1 MFEFLTLPER
11 TTKPRESGLTH
22 VLDKGYSLD
31 QVRQF
36 LEVSKDYVDIVKLGW
51 GTAAVT
57 PNVKEK
63 IALYQSFGIPVCFGG
78 TFFEVCLR
86 QNKLEEYVQ
95 LVRDCGMTCVEISD
109 GTIDI
114 AEEDKLAMLRR
125 FAKEFK
131 VLSEVGSKDANVV
144 IAPFKWVDS
153 IKREL
158 EAGAWK
164 VITEGRESGTVG
176 IYQPSGEVK
185 EGLLDE
191 IRSAVDP
198 AQLLFEAPVKSQQ
211 AWFIKE
217 FGANVNLGN
226 IPPEEVISVET
237 LRVGV
242 RGDTLLHFHRAC
254 RRARPCAPETA
265 PWSRD
270 DLPHPPR
277 RDRLEPRA
285 GALPGLG
292 RGRSQ
297 RDGPRP
303 GARPGSRVQWARPRA
318 HRLQPPV
325 ARPRDRRAHRRRAR
339 RRYPAGP

>member
-1 MFEFLTLPER
+1 MFDFLTLPQR
-11 TTKPRESGLTH
+11 TSKPRESGLTH

-36 LEVSKDYVDIVKLGW
+36 LEVSQDYVDIVKLGW

-63 IALYQSFGIPVCFGG
+63 IDLYHSFGIPVCFGG

-95 LVRDCGMTCVEISD
+95 LVRDCGMTCVEVSD
-109 GTIDI
+109 GTIDMV
-114 AEEDKLAMLRR
+114 EEDKLAILRR

-131 VLSEVGSKDANVV
+131 VLSEVGSKDASVV

-176 IYQPSGEVK
+176 IYQPGGEVK

-191 IRSAVDP
+191 IRSAIDP
-198 AQLLFEAPVKSQQ
+198 EQLLFEAPIKSQQ
-211 AWFIKE
+211 AWFVTE
-217 FGANVNLGN
+217 LGANVNLGN

-242 RGDTLLHFHRAC
+242 RGDTLLHFH
-254 RRARPCAPETA
+254 
-265 PWSRD
+265 
-270 DLPHPPR
+270 
-277 RDRLEPRA
+277 
-285 GALPGLG
+285 
-292 RGRSQ
+292 
-297 RDGPRP
+297 
-303 GARPGSRVQWARPRA
+303 
-318 HRLQPPV
+318 
-325 ARPRDRRAHRRRAR
+325 
-339 RRYPAGP
+339 

>member
-22 VLDKGYSLD
+22 ALDKGFSLE

-36 LEVSKDYVDIVKLGW
+36 LEVAEDYVDIVKLGW

-63 IALYQSFGIPVCFGG
+63 IRLYHSFGIPVCFGG

-86 QNKLEEYVQ
+86 QNKLEEYVA
-95 LVRDCGMTCVEISD
+95 LVRECEMTCVEISD

-114 AEEDKLAMLRR
+114 AEEEKLALLRR
-125 FAKEFK
+125 FAKEFR
-131 VLSEVGSKDANVV
+131 VLSEVGSKDESVV
-144 IAPFKWVDS
+144 ITPSTWIDS

-164 VITEGRESGTVG
+164 VITEGRETGNAG
-176 IYQPSGEVK
+176 IYRPSGDVK
-185 EGLLDE
+185 DGLLEE
-191 IRSAVDP
+191 IRESFDAS
-198 AQLLFEAPVKSQQ
+198 QLLFEAPIKKQQ

-226 IPPEEVISVET
+226 IAPEEVISVET

-242 RGDTLLHFHRAC
+242 RSDTLLQFH
-254 RRARPCAPETA
+254 
-265 PWSRD
+265 
-270 DLPHPPR
+270 
-277 RDRLEPRA
+277 
-285 GALPGLG
+285 
-292 RGRSQ
+292 
-297 RDGPRP
+297 
-303 GARPGSRVQWARPRA
+303 
-318 HRLQPPV
+318 
-325 ARPRDRRAHRRRAR
+325 
-339 RRYPAGP
+339 

>member
-22 VLDKGYSLD
+22 VLDKGLSLD

-36 LEVSKDYVDIVKLGW
+36 VEVSGDYVDIVKLGW
-51 GTAAVT
+51 GTAVVT

-86 QNKLEEYVQ
+86 QGKFEEYLA
-95 LVRDCGMTCVEISD
+95 LVDECGMECVEISD
-109 GTIDI
+109 GTVAMD
-114 AEEDKLAMLRR
+114 EEDKLAILRR
-125 FAKEFK
+125 LSKQYK
-131 VLSEVGSKDANVV
+131 VLSEVGSKDEAVV
-144 IAPFKWVDS
+144 ITPTRWVDS

-176 IYQPSGEVK
+176 IYRPTGDVK
-185 EGLLDE
+185 DGLLEE
-191 IRSAVDP
+191 IRTAFDTSRI
-198 AQLLFEAPVKSQQ
+198 LFEAPIKKQQ

-217 FGANVNLGN
+217 FGTNVNLGN

-242 RGDTLLHFHRAC
+242 RGDTLLTFH
-254 RRARPCAPETA
+254 
-265 PWSRD
+265 
-270 DLPHPPR
+270 
-277 RDRLEPRA
+277 
-285 GALPGLG
+285 
-292 RGRSQ
+292 
-297 RDGPRP
+297 
-303 GARPGSRVQWARPRA
+303 
-318 HRLQPPV
+318 
-325 ARPRDRRAHRRRAR
+325 
-339 RRYPAGP
+339 

>member
-1 MFEFLTLPER
+1 MFDFLTLPQR

-36 LEVSKDYVDIVKLGW
+36 LDVCEGYVDIVKLGW

-63 IALYQSFGIPVCFGG
+63 IALYQSRDIPVCFGG

-95 LVRDCGMTCVEISD
+95 LVRECGMTCVEISD
-109 GTIDI
+109 GTIDM
-114 AEEDKLAMLRR
+114 EETDKLALLRR

-131 VLSEVGSKDANVV
+131 VLSEVGSKDESVV
-144 IAPFKWVDS
+144 ITPTKWVDS

-176 IYQPSGEVK
+176 IYRPSGDVK
-185 EGLLDE
+185 DGLLEE
-191 IRSAVDP
+191 ISNAFDTS
-198 AQLLFEAPVKSQQ
+198 QILFEAPIKKQQ
-211 AWFIKE
+211 AWFIKQ
-217 FGANVNLGN
+217 FGQNVNLGN

-242 RGDTLLHFHRAC
+242 RGDTLLHFH
-254 RRARPCAPETA
+254 
-265 PWSRD
+265 
-270 DLPHPPR
+270 
-277 RDRLEPRA
+277 
-285 GALPGLG
+285 
-292 RGRSQ
+292 
-297 RDGPRP
+297 
-303 GARPGSRVQWARPRA
+303 
-318 HRLQPPV
+318 
-325 ARPRDRRAHRRRAR
+325 
-339 RRYPAGP
+339 

>member
-31 QVRQF
+31 QVRQ
-36 LEVSKDYVDIVKLGW
+36 LMEVSGEYVDIVKLGW

-63 IALYQSFGIPVCFGG
+63 IALYQSYGVPVCFGG
-78 TFFEVCLR
+78 TFFEVCLL
-86 QNKLEEYVQ
+86 QDKLEEFLAV
-95 LVRDCGMTCVEISD
+95 VRECEMECVEVSD

-114 AEEDKLAMLRR
+114 PEAEKIAILRR
-125 FAKEFK
+125 LSKEFK
-131 VLSEVGSKDANVV
+131 VLSEVGSKDESVV
-144 IAPFKWVDS
+144 ITPSTWIDS

-176 IYQPSGEVK
+176 IYRPSGDVK
-185 EGLLDE
+185 DGLLEE
-191 IRSAVDP
+191 IRESFDAS
-198 AQLLFEAPVKSQQ
+198 QLLFEAPIKKQQ
-211 AWFIKE
+211 AWFITQ

-242 RGDTLLHFHRAC
+242 RGDTLLHFH
-254 RRARPCAPETA
+254 
-265 PWSRD
+265 
-270 DLPHPPR
+270 
-277 RDRLEPRA
+277 
-285 GALPGLG
+285 
-292 RGRSQ
+292 
-297 RDGPRP
+297 
-303 GARPGSRVQWARPRA
+303 
-318 HRLQPPV
+318 
-325 ARPRDRRAHRRRAR
+325 
-339 RRYPAGP
+339 